1 MSNTTTAINTRLLF
15 ALSSEKEMDTYL
27 ETMPTK
33 GIISDIKSLIDTSTL
48 RQKALLEFMCAMMKG
63 TTWNATEIARV
74 ADEFV
79 TAYINQ
85 LNKEI

>member
-1 MSNTTTAINTRLLF
+1 MSNTITGISTRLLF

-48 RQKALLEFMCAMMKG
+48 RQKALLEFMCAF
-63 TTWNATEIARV
+63 ATAGYLDDTAIAER
-74 ADEFV
+74 ADKLT
-79 TAYINQ
+79 TAYLNQ
-85 LNKEI
+85 LNK